1 MGRLY
6 RSVPVINHHE
16 IPLNFMLLTWKG
28 LGLNFEIVGER
39 RDEELP

>member
-1 MGRLY
+1 
-6 RSVPVINHHE
+6 
-16 IPLNFMLLTWKG
+16 MLLTWKG